1 MFDHRN
7 DLIVNIFGLIMS
19 IVGDK
24 FVWYLDPI
32 GAILIGCLI
41 LLSWVATAFE
51 HVWLLVGKGA
61 PKEFISK
68 LVYMC
73 VTHDERILKVDTCRA
88 YHAGQQYYVE
98 VDIIMDAEIPLKI
111 AHDVS
116 QSLQRKFEGLA
127 DVERAFVHVDYEDEH
142 SPNQEHKPLYE
153 RQKKRRSLKEAIM
166 SIAGRPVEEKETPK
180 EEKRLSSGIQY
191 MGGGY

>member
-1 MFDHRN
+1 MYDHRN
-7 DLIVNIFGLIMS
+7 DLIVNIFGLVMS

-24 FVWYLDPI
+24 FVWYLDPL

-41 LLSWVATAFE
+41 LLSWVSTAFE
-51 HVWLLVGKGA
+51 HVWLLVGRGA

-98 VDIIMDAEIPLKI
+98 VDIIMDPDIPLKI

-127 DVERAFVHVDYEDEH
+127 DVERAFVHVDYEDLH
-142 SPNQEHKPLYE
+142 APSQEHKPLYE
-153 RQKKRRSLKEAIM
+153 RQKKRRSLRDSLM
-166 SIAGRPVEEKETPK
+166 SMVGRPSESKETPR
-180 EEKRLSSGIQY
+180 EEKRISSGIQY
-191 MGGGY
+191 IGGGN

>member
-1 MFDHRN
+1 MYDHRN
-7 DLIVNIFGLIMS
+7 DLMVNVFGLIMS

-24 FVWYLDPI
+24 FVWYLDPL

-41 LLSWVATAFE
+41 LFSWVSTAFE

-73 VTHDERILKVDTCRA
+73 VTHDERILKIDTCRA

-98 VDIIMDAEIPLKI
+98 VDIIMDPEIPLKI

-116 QSLQRKFEGLA
+116 QTLQRKYEGLA
-127 DVERAFVHVDYEDEH
+127 DVERAFVHVDYDDEH
-142 SPNQEHKPLYE
+142 APSQEHKPLYE

-166 SIAGRPVEEKETPK
+166 SIAGKPVEEKETPR